1 MKSPFAKPEVPP
13 IPKMEHCD
21 KVSDQTSPK
30 KPPPVC
36 GTALKPSCVKAITFD
51 SCEDLSSLNKEN
63 RAASPSCSLLGC
75 GELQEDS
82 GYVTPV
88 LGGGGCSPV
97 AAVLPAEPSPAEPK
111 LPALQFQRAVCREL
125 RKGFQRTGTYD
136 WAVVHALAGQF
147 GLHNVVGGE
156 MGLEHLDVLQGL
168 LEKGMRHILTWIL
181 ALLDDVDL
189 VNCKRVSRAWRRVI
203 SGDPRAQ
210 RRCWEAE
217 QRLRDSR
224 KLGAPLSRN
233 LTVSRGVFTPL
244 QHLASTPI
252 QTPHRQVAQRDRF
265 LEFQEVAGSLKQ
277 HEALRSCQRCRSPA
291 LVDSALRRAAC
302 TRQSCEFVSCTL
314 CHASY
319 HGSAPC
325 PSARRSPGQSHAT
338 PRPGRAPCKH
348 TLRRL

>member
-97 AAVLPAEPSPAEPK
+97 AAVSPAAPSPAEPK
-111 LPALQFQRAVCREL
+111 LPALQFQRAVCGSSARAS
-125 RKGFQRTGTYD
+125 RGPGRTTGRWSTP
-136 WAVVHALAGQF
+136 WPGSSACTTWS
-147 GLHNVVGGE
+147 GE